1 MSAIFRHQLL
11 GSSPAAK
18 AAFSTCSYCLFVR
31 RNVMFLDLLV
41 SLLSSISILQVRR
54 KGLYTGSYPVYTFVY
69 NVYENSISPLFAQ
82 VDIVDT
88 DVCNVDIS
96 APNSGGDVSNTSQVR
111 STYCACI
118 QVWITDECRATEFVG
133 HEL

>member
-11 GSSPAAK
+11 GSSPFAK
-18 AAFSTCSYCLFVR
+18 AAFSTCSYCSLVR
-31 RNVMFLDLLV
+31 RNVMFRDFLV

-69 NVYENSISPLFAQ
+69 NAYKNLLTPLFVQ

-88 DVCNVDIS
+88 DVYNVDIS

-111 STYCACI
+111 STYCA
-118 QVWITDECRATEFVG
+118 DPSTESVVRYCCDRD
-133 HEL
+133 

>member
-11 GSSPAAK
+11 GSSPAAS
-18 AAFSTCSYCLFVR
+18 AAFSTCSYCSFVR
-31 RNVMFLDLLV
+31 RNVMFLDRLI
-41 SLLSSISILQVRR
+41 SLLSSISILQVSR

-69 NVYENSISPLFAQ
+69 NAYKNLLTPLFVK
-82 VDIVDT
+82 VDIVDK
-88 DVCNVDIS
+88 DVYNVDIS